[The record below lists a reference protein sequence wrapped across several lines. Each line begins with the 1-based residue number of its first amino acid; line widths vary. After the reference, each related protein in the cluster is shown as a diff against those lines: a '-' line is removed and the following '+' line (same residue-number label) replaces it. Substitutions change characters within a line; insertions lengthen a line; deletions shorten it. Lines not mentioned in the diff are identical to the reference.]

1 MMMPIK
7 FDKEQIEKEIQEF
20 EKSFK
25 SVILGTISKTGEVDV
40 TYAPY
45 LNYEGERYIYISE
58 IGDHFDNL
66 KDNPQKFEVM
76 FLQDEKEAISVLV
89 RKRLR
94 YNVVAEF
101 QERDEKFDKILDS
114 FEESVGDGMKVV
126 RKMQDFHLVK
136 LSVIDGRFVK
146 GFGQAYNLKDGDIIQ
161 MTGDK
166 KSHR

>member
-1 MMMPIK
+1 MMMPVK
-7 FDKEQIEKEIQEF
+7 FDKEQIRKEIEEF
-20 EKSFK
+20 KGSFK
-25 SVILGTISKTGEVDV
+25 SVILGTMSKSGKVDV

-45 LNYEGERYIYISE
+45 LTYENEGYIYISE

-66 KDNPQKFEVM
+66 KDNPQFEIM
-76 FLQDEKEAISVLV
+76 FLQDEKDAASVLV

-94 YNVVAEF
+94 YNVTAEF
-101 QERDEKFDKILDS
+101 KERDEKFDIILDA
-114 FEESVGDGMKVV
+114 FEEKVGEGMKVV

-136 LSVIDGRFVK
+136 LNVVDGRFVK
-146 GFGQAYNLKDGDIIQ
+146 GFGQAYRLKDGDIVQ

>member
-7 FDKEQIEKEIQEF
+7 FDKEQIKKEVEEF
-20 EKSFK
+20 RGDFK
-25 SVILGTISKTGEVDV
+25 SVILGTKSKSGDVDV

-45 LNYEGERYIYISE
+45 LDFQGEGYIYISE

-66 KDNPQKFEVM
+66 KDNPQFEIM
-76 FLQDEKEAISVLV
+76 FLQDEKDAASVLV

-94 YNVVAEF
+94 YNVIAEF
-101 QERDEKFDKILDS
+101 QERDEKFNTILDS
-114 FEESVGDGMKVV
+114 FEEKVGEGMKVV

-136 LSVIDGRFVK
+136 LNIVNGRFVK
-146 GFGQAYNLKDGDIIQ
+146 GFGQAYNLKDGDIVQ

-166 KSHR
+166 KSHRY

>member
-7 FDKEQIEKEIQEF
+7 FDKEEIKREIEEF
-20 EKSFK
+20 KSEFK
-25 SVILGTISKTGEVDV
+25 SVVLGTMSKSGDVDV

-45 LNYEGERYIYISE
+45 LDYEGKGYIYISE

-66 KDNPQKFEVM
+66 KDNPKFEIM
-76 FLQDEKEAISVLV
+76 FLQDEKEAASVLV

-94 YNVVAEF
+94 YNVMAEF
-101 QERDEKFDKILDS
+101 KDRDEEFDAILDV
-114 FEESVGDGMKVV
+114 FEKKIGEGMKVV
-126 RKMQDFHLVK
+126 RKMKDFHLVK
-136 LSVIDGRFVK
+136 LNVINGRFVK
-146 GFGQAYNLKDGDIIQ
+146 GFGQAYNLKEEDVIQ

>member
-1 MMMPIK
+1 MMMQIK
-7 FDKEQIEKEIQEF
+7 FDKDQIKKEVKEF
-20 EKSFK
+20 KSMFK
-25 SVILGTISKTGEVDV
+25 SVVLGTQSKEGEVDV

-45 LNYEGERYIYISE
+45 LEYAGNDYIYISE

-66 KDNPQKFEVM
+66 KDNPNFEIM
-76 FLQDEKEAISVLV
+76 FLQDENDVASVLV

-94 YNVVAEF
+94 YNVIAEF
-101 QERDEKFDKILDS
+101 KERDDEFDTILDA
-114 FEESVGDGMKVV
+114 FEEKIGDGMKVV

-136 LSVIDGRFVK
+136 LNILNGRFVK
-146 GFGQAYNLKDGDIIQ
+146 GFGQAYNLKDGEIIQ

>member
-7 FDKEQIEKEIQEF
+7 FDKEQIKKEIEEF
-20 EKSFK
+20 RGSFK
-25 SVILGTISKTGEVDV
+25 SVILGTKSKDGEIDV

-45 LNYEGERYIYISE
+45 LDYKGEGYIYISE

-66 KDNPQKFEVM
+66 KDNPQFEIM
-76 FLQDEKEAISVLV
+76 FLQDEKEAASVLV

-94 YNVVAEF
+94 YNVTAEF
-101 QERDEKFDKILDS
+101 KERDEKFNTILDL
-114 FEESVGDGMKVV
+114 FEEKVGEGMKIV

-136 LSVIDGRFVK
+136 LNIANGRFVK
-146 GFGQAYNLKDGDIIQ
+146 GFGQAYNLKDGDVIQ